1 MLTMSTA
8 YLTMSTAAIEA
19 ADAAIAHAAAD
30 AYANAIDLDADGGF
44 DDAAIATADADAA
57 YAAYVAAKAA
67 YVAAKAAYFAAKAD
81 HVVAPARARAAVA
94 EDAIPHADAYAAAWS
109 ATTGWTDADSCC
121 PASSRIFDSYSLPF
135 VLGQRVRARKAHT
148 VYDRDGERAT
158 VANGS
163 EGVLLAVKGD
173 PRSPSLLVA
182 FDFLVK

>member
-67 YVAAKAAYFAAKAD
+67 YVAAKAAYFAAK
-81 HVVAPARARAAVA
+81 A

>member
-1 MLTMSTA
+1 MPT
-8 YLTMSTAAIEA
+8 IKE
-19 ADAAIAHAAAD
+19 AIATFPATFGPHAAAD
-30 AYANAIDLDADGGF
+30 A
-44 DDAAIATADADAA
+44 ADALAADARAA
-57 YAAYVAAKAA
+57 YA
-67 YVAAKAAYFAAKAD
+67 
-81 HVVAPARARAAVA
+81 
-94 EDAIPHADAYAAAWS
+94 ADAYAAAWS

-121 PASSRIFDSYSLPF
+121 PASSPIFDGASYSLPF